1 MNNGV
6 VCGGE
11 EGSSRA
17 FRKGAYW
24 ERRLFREQAIIC
36 GGLSDFR
43 GWAHRRRGFWGSS
56 ERIASVVIFEGRGIY
71 EEIILYGGGFSTITF
86 YPKIRA
92 LVPRRAFPQKYL
104 FSRRPPAS
112 MSSSPQRAPFLNYHY
127 FPIIFSSKK
136 FF

>member
-1 MNNGV
+1 MVAKRELEGFSKR
-6 VCGGE
+6 GLLGE
-11 EGSSRA
+11 EA
-17 FRKGAYW
+17 LQGAGDHLW
-24 ERRLFREQAIIC
+24 RVK
-36 GGLSDFR
+36 GLSDFR

-92 LVPRRAFPQKYL
+92 LVPKRAFPQKYL

-127 FPIIFSSKK
+127 FPIIFSSNK